1 MRKNNFKINL
11 LIKRLIIPQGSNIF
25 IMIKTTKRL
34 RLLLT
39 FFSLTF
45 LFCAHVQAQ
54 TERAITID
62 DAIELGLKNSNQI
75 KTSMARLNV
84 VSAKRQ
90 QYWNAQ
96 LPNVTASAGYTR
108 ISDNITPFSFQ
119 FPGSSDVIVLN
130 PQILNQYSM
139 LLGAQQTVFSGFRA
153 INFYKSSEFQE
164 KAAALD
170 VDKDKTEV
178 KNLIEIT
185 FLNILKL
192 QRIKQILEQNATVFQ
207 SRKKDAT
214 NFFKNGTGLEN
225 DVLKTDLALLQIKT
239 TQNDVENSIKATKYN
254 LVVLLSLPDDTTLTL
269 DEKNAVADPLTV
281 SDLNAYVKMVD
292 ARPEIAAA
300 GYRKQASESLLEV
313 AKGNYFPTV
322 RVFGNIVNSDP
333 NLRVF
338 PQVDQFKATWELG
351 LTLNYNITN
360 LFTNKYQVSEAK
372 ANIDVAQNQRNG
384 LVNMAKTEV
393 SNAFYALQSANY
405 KLELYKQA
413 VTQSTENA
421 RVIKNRYNSQ
431 ISTVTE
437 SLDADFE
444 ALQAKINLEN
454 AVLDSEIARRKLLK
468 TVAR

>member
-1 MRKNNFKINL
+1 MLIN
-11 LIKRLIIPQGSNIF
+11 RLITLQVSNLF
-25 IMIKTTKRL
+25 IMIKTKKRL
-34 RLLLT
+34 RLFLV
-39 FFSLTF
+39 FFSLK
-45 LFCAHVQAQ
+45 LIFCMPIEAQ
-54 TERAITID
+54 TEKTLTID
-62 DAIELGLKNSNQI
+62 DAVDLGLKNSNQI
-75 KTSMARLNV
+75 KISMARLNV
-84 VSAKRQ
+84 VTSKRQ

-108 ISDNITPFSFQ
+108 ISDNIETFSVRL
-119 FPGSSDVIVLN
+119 PGSTDAVVLN

-139 LLGAQQTVFSGFRA
+139 RLGAQQTVFSGFRA

-164 KAAALD
+164 KAAASD

-178 KNLIEIT
+178 KNLVETT

-192 QRIKQILEQNATVFQ
+192 QRTKQILEQNATVFE
-207 SRKKDAT
+207 SRKKDAQ
-214 NFFKNGTGLEN
+214 NFFKSGTGLEN

-239 TQNDVENSIKATKYN
+239 TQSEVENFIKAAKYN
-254 LVVLLSLPDDTTLTL
+254 LIVLLSLPDDTNLIL
-269 DEKNAVADPLTV
+269 DEKNAVAEPLTV

-292 ARPEIAAA
+292 ARPEIAATS
-300 GYRKQASESLLEV
+300 YRKQASESLLEV

-322 RVFGNIVNSDP
+322 GVFGNIFNSNA

-360 LFTNKYQVSEAK
+360 LFTNKYQVNEAK
-372 ANIDVAQNQRNG
+372 ANIDVAQNQRGG
-384 LVNMAKTEV
+384 LVNIAKTEV
-393 SNAFYALQSANY
+393 SNAFYALQTAND

-413 VTQSTENA
+413 VTQSIENA

-437 SLDADFE
+437 SLDADFQ

-468 TVAR
+468 TVAK

>member
-1 MRKNNFKINL
+1 
-11 LIKRLIIPQGSNIF
+11 
-25 IMIKTTKRL
+25 
-34 RLLLT
+34 
-39 FFSLTF
+39 
-45 LFCAHVQAQ
+45 
-54 TERAITID
+54 
-62 DAIELGLKNSNQI
+62 
-75 KTSMARLNV
+75 
-84 VSAKRQ
+84 
-90 QYWNAQ
+90 
-96 LPNVTASAGYTR
+96 
-108 ISDNITPFSFQ
+108 
-119 FPGSSDVIVLN
+119 
-130 PQILNQYSM
+130 
-139 LLGAQQTVFSGFRA
+139 
-153 INFYKSSEFQE
+153 
-164 KAAALD
+164 
-170 VDKDKTEV
+170 V

-192 QRIKQILEQNATVFQ
+192 QRTKQILEQNATVFQ
-207 SRKKDAT
+207 SRKTDAT

-239 TQNDVENSIKATKYN
+239 TQKDVENFIKATKYN
-254 LVVLLSLPDDTTLTL
+254 LVVLLSLPDDTNLTL

-322 RVFGNIVNSDP
+322 RVFVNSDP

-372 ANIDVAQNQRNG
+372 ANIYVAQNQRNG

-393 SNAFYALQSANY
+393 SNAFYALQSAND

>member
-1 MRKNNFKINL
+1 MPIE
-11 LIKRLIIPQGSNIF
+11 
-25 IMIKTTKRL
+25 
-34 RLLLT
+34 
-39 FFSLTF
+39 
-45 LFCAHVQAQ
+45 AQ
-54 TERAITID
+54 TEKTLTID
-62 DAIELGLKNSNQI
+62 DAVDLGLKNSNQI
-75 KTSMARLNV
+75 KISMARLNV
-84 VSAKRQ
+84 VTSKRQ

-108 ISDNITPFSFQ
+108 ISDNIETFSVRL
-119 FPGSSDVIVLN
+119 PGSTDAVVLN

-139 LLGAQQTVFSGFRA
+139 RLGAQQTVFSGFRA

-164 KAAALD
+164 KAAASD

-178 KNLIEIT
+178 KNLVETT

-192 QRIKQILEQNATVFQ
+192 QRTKQILEQNATVFE
-207 SRKKDAT
+207 SRKKDAQ
-214 NFFKNGTGLEN
+214 NFFKSGTGLEN

-239 TQNDVENSIKATKYN
+239 TQSEVENFIKAAKYN
-254 LVVLLSLPDDTTLTL
+254 LIVLLSLPDDTNLIL
-269 DEKNAVADPLTV
+269 DEKNAVAEPLTV

-292 ARPEIAAA
+292 ARPEIAATS
-300 GYRKQASESLLEV
+300 YRKQASESLLEV

-322 RVFGNIVNSDP
+322 GVFGNIFNSNA

-360 LFTNKYQVSEAK
+360 LFTNKYQVNEAK
-372 ANIDVAQNQRNG
+372 ANIDVAQNQRGG
-384 LVNMAKTEV
+384 LVNIAKTEV
-393 SNAFYALQSANY
+393 SNAFYALQTAND

-413 VTQSTENA
+413 VTQSIENA

-437 SLDADFE
+437 SLDADFQ

-468 TVAR
+468 TVAK